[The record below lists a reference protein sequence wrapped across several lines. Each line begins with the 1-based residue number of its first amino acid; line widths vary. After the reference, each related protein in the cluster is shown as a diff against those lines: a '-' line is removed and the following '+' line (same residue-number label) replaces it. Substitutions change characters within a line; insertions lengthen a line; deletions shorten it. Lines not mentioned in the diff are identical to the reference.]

1 MEVGGDL
8 APGPSTAPPTT
19 CSYQPS
25 TGQGSNALSCRGRK
39 VSSSWS
45 IAWSHNHK
53 CHLDVTLRCFQIF
66 LGIND
71 TFTCLNCRG
80 LNKQARYIMV
90 VWKLNCTRL
99 KLNFVSGMPRADLL
113 QRAAEECGDVC
124 ASWSSRTHHT
134 SLHQPSV
141 TQQRPA
147 PGSFSTLR
155 TRGASELWNRGASY
169 LLLFSQRC
177 LTSCGGWRDTSSPDL
192 AL

>member
-1 MEVGGDL
+1 MVGGDL
-8 APGPSTAPPTT
+8 APGSSTAPPTT

-99 KLNFVSGMPRADLL
+99 NLNFVSGMPRADLY
-113 QRAAEECGDVC
+113 
-124 ASWSSRTHHT
+124 SWVVQKSEGMLVHYDPQDTSHMMQPPPYISHQSHSRDQH
-134 SLHQPSV
+134 
-141 TQQRPA
+141 RPVLTLSE
-147 PGSFSTLR
+147 PG
-155 TRGASELWNRGASY
+155 A
-169 LLLFSQRC
+169 LL
-177 LTSCGGWRDTSSPDL
+177 TGCGGWRVTSSPDL
-192 AL
+192 PL

>member
-1 MEVGGDL
+1 MGGDL

-45 IAWSHNHK
+45 IAQSHNHK

-99 KLNFVSGMPRADLL
+99 NQNFVSARPPICYRVVQKSVGMFVHHDPAGHITHPYISHQSHNRD
-113 QRAAEECGDVC
+113 QHRAASALSE
-124 ASWSSRTHHT
+124 
-134 SLHQPSV
+134 
-141 TQQRPA
+141 
-147 PGSFSTLR
+147 PGALLNYET
-155 TRGASELWNRGASY
+155 GAL
-169 LLLFSQRC
+169 
-177 LTSCGGWRDTSSPDL
+177 LTSYFLVSG
-192 AL
+192 A